1 MKYIFLFAFL
11 FSILA
16 NNNAQK
22 DFNLEVVANISHDE
36 RVNDIWGYVDSE
48 GIEYAIMGSLT
59 RTSIWSLEDPE
70 NPVFLTSFDGPSSIW
85 RDIKSYEDHIYVVT
99 EREKEGLLVI
109 DMSLAPDQ
117 IITTNYRPY
126 IELSVDAD
134 TLNTIHNIFIDE
146 AEGIC
151 YLAGSNISNGGVL
164 FFDLKTDK
172 KSPDYIGAE
181 DFDYAHDVFV
191 KNNKMYTSD
200 INSGVFSIYDITDK
214 TSPIL
219 LGNQATIMNFSH
231 NAWLSDDENILFTT
245 DERPDA
251 WVESYD
257 VSDPSNI
264 TFLDRFQS
272 FETMNTGVIPHNVHY
287 DNGFLVTSW
296 NTDGLVIIDANQ
308 PDNLVKVASYDTE
321 KEILSGS
328 GGLWGAFPYLPS
340 GLILG
345 SDRWNGLFV
354 FRPIDNNG
362 DQGYQRASY
371 LEGTVK
377 DVSTGIEIPN
387 VAIKILSD
395 ESVEATTNV
404 IGYYSSGHAIEG
416 EHEIQFAKENYDTL
430 IATAVFESGEI
441 YILDVDLISTV
452 SIKEVLDI
460 EYSISPNPVTNQITI
475 NVPSAKHANLFIE
488 IYDNQGKVI
497 HSQILKNTNNPID
510 VSSFSSGKYITRL
523 HSEIGYSKTISFIK
537 N

>member
-1 MKYIFLFAFL
+1 MTTN
-11 FSILA
+11 S
-16 NNNAQK
+16 AQK
-22 DFNLEVVANISHDE
+22 NFNLEIVANVSHDE
-36 RVNDIWGYVDSE
+36 RVNDIWGYVDSN

-70 NPVFLTSFDGPSSIW
+70 NPAFLASFDGPSSIW
-85 RDIKSYEDHIYVVT
+85 RDIKSYEDHVYVSA
-99 EREKEGLLVI
+99 EREKEGMLII

-117 IITTNYRPY
+117 ITASNFRPF
-126 IELSVDAD
+126 IELGIDAD

-146 AEGIC
+146 DEGIC

-172 KSPDYIGAE
+172 KSPAYIGAE

-219 LGNQATIMNFSH
+219 LGQEATIQNFSH

-257 VSDPSNI
+257 VSDPNDI
-264 TFLDRFQS
+264 TFLDRFQP
-272 FETMNTGVIPHNVHY
+272 FETKNTGLIPHNVHY
-287 DNGFLVTSW
+287 DSGFLVTSW

-321 KEILSGS
+321 TEILSGS

-371 LEGTVK
+371 IQGTVK
-377 DVSTGIEIPN
+377 DASSGSEIPN
-387 VAIKILSD
+387 VNIIIVSD
-395 ESVEATTNV
+395 EFVEASTNT
-404 IGYYSSGHAIEG
+404 IGFYSSGHALEG
-416 EHEIQFAKENYDTL
+416 EYEILFAKENYDTL
-430 IATAVFESGEI
+430 TTTAILDSGET
-441 YILDVDLISTV
+441 YILDVELTSTV
-452 SIKEVLDI
+452 GVDEVLDVA
-460 EYSISPNPVTNQITI
+460 YSISPNPVTNQITI
-475 NVPSAKHANLFIE
+475 SIPSEYLRNLYIE
-488 IYDNQGKVI
+488 IYNNQGKI
-497 HSQILKNTNNPID
+497 IQSQILTSAKSQLD
-510 VSSFSSGKYITRL
+510 VSSFSPGKYITRL
-523 HSEIGYSKTISFIK
+523 HTELGYSQTISFIK